1 MIFHIIKRDTEE
13 IVKSLPNYN
22 GAGPKILNS
31 FEAADFIGIL
41 FGFRAKKHADLLGRG
56 IAGEDEG
63 ATIEK
68 GVRTRFSSFD
78 ALVSCHSIG
87 SHCLPLLNWCEIGR
101 WSFQ

>member
-1 MIFHIIKRDTEE
+1 MIFHIIKRDTDE

-56 IAGEDEG
+56 IAGEGKG
-63 ATIEK
+63 ATKERCNDEIFR
-68 GVRTRFSSFD
+68 VLMLCFRVIRF
-78 ALVSCHSIG
+78 AL
-87 SHCLPLLNWCEIGR
+87 
-101 WSFQ
+101 FTAT

>member
-41 FGFRAKKHADLLGRG
+41 FGFRAKKHTDLLGRG
-56 IAGEDEG
+56 IAWEGKG
-63 ATIEK
+63 ATKEK
-68 GVRTRFSSFD
+68 GVTTRFF
-78 ALVSCHSIG
+78 
-87 SHCLPLLNWCEIGR
+87 E
-101 WSFQ
+101 F

>member
-1 MIFHIIKRDTEE
+1 MIFHIIKRDTDE

-41 FGFRAKKHADLLGRG
+41 FGFRAKKHTDLLGRG

-68 GVRTRFSSFD
+68 GVTTRFFEFLCFAFVSF
-78 ALVSCHSIG
+78 G

>member
-1 MIFHIIKRDTEE
+1 MIFHIIKRDTDE

-56 IAGEDEG
+56 IAGEGKG

-68 GVRTRFSSFD
+68 GVTTKFSSFD
-78 ALVSCHSIG
+78 ALVSCHSVRIVYRYLIG
-87 SHCLPLLNWCEIGR
+87 VK
-101 WSFQ
+101 